1 MPILKTHLLFILLL
15 IVHLSTHAQTADT
28 IKATQLEEV
37 IIKAFEQNRR
47 LREIPAAVNYI
58 GRQNLERF
66 SPASIVMA
74 VNTTPGVRMEE
85 RSPGSYRFNIRGS
98 SLRSP
103 FGVRNVKVYY
113 NDLPLTDPSGQ
124 TYLNSLGNYD
134 YGSIEVIKGP
144 GSSFYGA
151 GTGGVLLINSADEN
165 RNERFFAEHTFG
177 SYGLQNSYAAVST
190 GTERYQNRIAF
201 QHQQSDG
208 YRVQS
213 ALNRNVLNWSGQ
225 FTIGETNVLKTT

>member
-58 GRQNLERF
+58 GRQNIERF

-103 FGVRNVKVYY
+103 FGVRNVKVYF
-113 NDLPLTDPSGQ
+113 NDLPITDPGGH
-124 TYLNSLGNYD
+124 TYLNQLGYYNFN
-134 YGSIEVIKGP
+134 SIEIVKGP
-144 GSSFYGA
+144 GSSLYGA
-151 GTGGVLLINSADEN
+151 GTGGVLLIESLG
-165 RNERFFAEHTFG
+165 EHEEAGVFSEYATG
-177 SYGLQNSYAAVST
+177 SYQLQNIYASITT
-190 GTERYQNRIAF
+190 GL
-201 QHQQSDG
+201 SKSLS
-208 YRVQS
+208 RV
-213 ALNRNVLNWSGQ
+213 G
-225 FTIGETNVLKTT
+225 